1 MDPQFRLQLE
11 TVFEAFENGMS
22 QALLLFGLANED

>member
-11 TVFEAFENGMS
+11 TVFEAFETGIY
-22 QALLLFGLANED
+22 LYLIKILAC